1 MNFFRSFVNTIP
13 SIGSVLAVIYLVTD
27 ILVVGY
33 TSVVA
38 LIILI
43 AISKCFLIFFL
54 YKFGWKFLIEA
65 EIHVGQIMV
74 LLFYL
79 FLMALMVVTGF

>member
-43 AISKCFLIFFL
+43 AISKCFLIFAL
-54 YKFGWKFLIEA
+54 VKFGWQFSVEA

>member
-1 MNFFRSFVNTIP
+1 L
-13 SIGSVLAVIYLVTD
+13 GYLSGAT
-27 ILVVGY
+27 
-33 TSVVA
+33 
-38 LIILI
+38 
-43 AISKCFLIFFL
+43 FLFFL
-54 YKFGWKFLIEA
+54 GVTFIFLFSLLFKFGWQFSVEA